1 MWMKIRILI
10 SLVLLTVFAAAQP
23 LTLLTP
29 VSSKM
34 PTGSEF
40 RAVDGSGRVYAG
52 TLITRPARRF
62 LRRGSVLLRFYEP
75 MHVVTNDPEGVIRA
89 GRKKQVILLGTTP
102 LIAKI
107 ADDSVDGAIG
117 GGKAR
122 FVALGAS
129 ILFMALV
136 KGGEVHLKPGDKLEV
151 EAGRWPK

>member
-1 MWMKIRILI
+1 MWMKIRP
-10 SLVLLTVFAAAQP
+10 LVSFLLLSVAVGAQP

-40 RAVDGSGRVYAG
+40 RAVDSSGRIHAG

-75 MHVVTNDPEGVIRA
+75 MHVVTSDPEGVIRA
-89 GRKKQVILLGTTP
+89 GREKQLILLGTTP

-107 ADDSVDGAIG
+107 ADDSVDSVIG

-122 FVALGAS
+122 WVALGAS

-136 KGGEVHLKPGDKLEV
+136 KGGEVHLKPGDTLEV
-151 EAGRWPK
+151 EAGR

>member
-1 MWMKIRILI
+1 MLTKIQMLALVVVLSGT
-10 SLVLLTVFAAAQP
+10 SLAQP

-29 VSSKM
+29 VSSKL
-34 PTGSEF
+34 PSGSEF
-40 RAVDGSGRVYAG
+40 RAVDGAGKIYAG

-62 LRRGSVLLRFYEP
+62 LRRGSVLLRFYDP
-75 MHVVTNDPEGVIRA
+75 VHVVNGDPEGVIRA
-89 GRKKQVILLGTTP
+89 GRKKQIVLVGTAP

-122 FVALGAS
+122 FVAFGAS

-151 EAGRWPK
+151 EAGR

>member
-1 MWMKIRILI
+1 MGMKIQILALVVGLSAS
-10 SLVLLTVFAAAQP
+10 SLAQP

-29 VSSKM
+29 VTSKM
-34 PTGSEF
+34 RSGSEF
-40 RAVDGSGRVYAG
+40 RAVDSAG
-52 TLITRPARRF
+52 KIYGGTVITRPARRF
-62 LRRGSVLLRFYEP
+62 LRRGSVLLRFYDP
-75 MHVVTNDPEGVIRA
+75 VHVVNGDPEGVIRA

-122 FVALGAS
+122 FVALGAG
-129 ILFMALV
+129 ILFMAVV

-151 EAGRWPK
+151 EAGR

>member
-1 MWMKIRILI
+1 MSNNVRILVSI
-10 SLVLLTVFAAAQP
+10 VLLSTIATAQS

-40 RAVDGSGRVYAG
+40 RAGDNRGKVYVG
-52 TLITRPARRF
+52 TLITKPARRF
-62 LRRGSVLLRFYEP
+62 LRRGSVLLRFYDP
-75 MHVVTNDPEGVIRA
+75 VHVVNSDPEGVIRA
-89 GRKKQVILLGTTP
+89 GRKKQLIFLGATP

-107 ADDSVDGAIG
+107 ADDSVDSAIG

-129 ILFMALV
+129 ILFMAFV
-136 KGGEVHLKPGDKLEV
+136 KGGEVHLKPGDQLEV
-151 EAGRWPK
+151 QAGR

>member
-1 MWMKIRILI
+1 MWMKIQILAWVVGLSAS
-10 SLVLLTVFAAAQP
+10 SLAQP

-29 VSSKM
+29 VTSKM
-34 PTGSEF
+34 RSGSEF
-40 RAVDGSGRVYAG
+40 RAVDSAG
-52 TLITRPARRF
+52 KIYGGTVIPR
-62 LRRGSVLLRFYEP
+62 
-75 MHVVTNDPEGVIRA
+75 HVVNGDPEGVIRA
-89 GRKKQVILLGTTP
+89 GRKKQVILLGSTP

-129 ILFMALV
+129 ILFMAVV

-151 EAGRWPK
+151 EAGR

>member
-1 MWMKIRILI
+1 MWTKIQILALVVVLSAA
-10 SLVLLTVFAAAQP
+10 SLAQP

-29 VSSKM
+29 INSNM
-34 PTGSEF
+34 PSGSEF
-40 RAVDGSGRVYAG
+40 RAVDGAGRIYAG
-52 TLITRPARRF
+52 TLVTRPARRF
-62 LRRGSVLLRFYEP
+62 LRRGSVLLRFYDP
-75 MHVVTNDPEGVIRA
+75 VHVVNSDPEGMIRA

-129 ILFMALV
+129 VLFMALV

-151 EAGRWPK
+151 EAGR

>member
-1 MWMKIRILI
+1 
-10 SLVLLTVFAAAQP
+10 
-23 LTLLTP
+23 
-29 VSSKM
+29 M

-40 RAVDGSGRVYAG
+40 RAVDGVGKVYAG

-62 LRRGSVLLRFYEP
+62 LRRGSVLLRFHDP
-75 MHVVTNDPEGVIRA
+75 VHLVNSDPEGVIRA
-89 GRKKQVILLGTTP
+89 GHKRQIILVATTP

-151 EAGRWPK
+151 EAGR

>member
-1 MWMKIRILI
+1 MWNRVRILASI
-10 SLVLLTVFAAAQP
+10 VLLSTIAAAQP

-40 RAVDGSGRVYAG
+40 RAVDNRGKVYVG

-62 LRRGSVLLRFYEP
+62 LRRGSVLLRFDDP
-75 MHVVTNDPEGVIRA
+75 VHVVNSDPEGVIRA
-89 GRKKQVILLGTTP
+89 GRKQQLIFLGSTP

-107 ADDSVDGAIG
+107 VDDSVDGAIG

-129 ILFMALV
+129 FLFMAFV
-136 KGGEVHLKPGDKLEV
+136 KGGEVHLKPGDQLEI
-151 EAGRWPK
+151 EAGR

>member
-1 MWMKIRILI
+1 MGTKVRVLLF
-10 SLVLLTVFAAAQP
+10 LVLLPAIAVAQP

-40 RAVDGSGRVYAG
+40 RAVDGLGRVYAG

-62 LRRGSVLLRFYEP
+62 LRRGSVLLRFHDP
-75 MHVVTNDPEGVIRA
+75 VHVVNADPEGVIRA
-89 GRKKQVILLGTTP
+89 GHKRQIILLGTTP

-107 ADDSVDGAIG
+107 ADDSVDGVIS

-129 ILFMALV
+129 LLFMGLV

-151 EAGRWPK
+151 EAGR

>member
-1 MWMKIRILI
+1 MWTMIQILAL
-10 SLVLLTVFAAAQP
+10 LVLLSTASLAQP

-34 PTGSEF
+34 PSGSEF
-40 RAVDGSGRVYAG
+40 RAADSAGKVYAG

-62 LRRGSVLLRFYEP
+62 LRRGSVLLRFYDP
-75 MHVVTNDPEGVIRA
+75 VHVVNSDPEGVIRA
-89 GRKKQVILLGTTP
+89 GRKQQVVLLGTTP
-102 LIAKI
+102 VIAKI

-151 EAGRWPK
+151 EAGR

>member
-1 MWMKIRILI
+1 MWTNIQILAFVVVLSAA
-10 SLVLLTVFAAAQP
+10 SLAQP

-40 RAVDGSGRVYAG
+40 RAVDREGKIYAG
-52 TLITRPARRF
+52 TLIARPARRF
-62 LRRGSVLLRFYEP
+62 LRRGSVLLRFYDP
-75 MHVVTNDPEGVIRA
+75 VHVVNGDPEGVIRA
-89 GRKKQVILLGTTP
+89 GRKKQLILLGTTP

-107 ADDSVDGAIG
+107 ADDSVDTAIG

-129 ILFMALV
+129 VLFMALV

-151 EAGRWPK
+151 EAGR